1 MAKEQKSPQQK
12 KELEFSR
19 DHFTFSEH
27 PHAFRRNWK
36 RKKTQANREV
46 RRKSD
51 ELLAQAKPEMPAA
64 DVELIAGEITVA
76 QLAKSVLR
84 KRLRKGGTVS
94 VGEKVKLK
102 VEKRAE
108 MIGRRV
114 QSQKKFDSQVVQ
126 AVSTLRSLEG
136 ERLVDFVRSSS
147 VFLDGGDPLEWNR
160 VKTSNDPIDRA
171 LSFLEGLVRGDA
183 RLDDA
188 LCRNRELREVFRNW
202 VNSANRILVKDQRV
216 VQRKTEQRR
225 SSEKKIKA
233 HRREAES
240 KSASKHSA
248 QTQKSPAS

>member
-1 MAKEQKSPQQK
+1 MTRERKSPQQK
-12 KELEFSR
+12 KSLEYGR

-36 RKKTQANREV
+36 RKKTQANRET

-51 ELLAQAKPEMPAA
+51 ELLAQTKPEMPAA

-102 VEKRAE
+102 LEKRAE
-108 MIGRRV
+108 MIGRKV
-114 QSQKKFDSQVVQ
+114 QSYKRFDSEVVQ
-126 AVSTLRSLEG
+126 AVTTLRSLEG
-136 ERLVDFVRSSS
+136 ERLVDFVRRSS
-147 VFLDGGDPLEWNR
+147 VFLDGGDPLEWSR
-160 VKTSNDPIDRA
+160 VRSSSDPIDRA

-188 LCRNRELREVFRNW
+188 LCRNQELREAFRNW
-202 VNSANRILVKDQRV
+202 VNNANRLLAKDQRV
-216 VQRKTEQRR
+216 VQRKVEQRR
-225 SSEKKIKA
+225 LAEKKVKTLRRKA
-233 HRREAES
+233 EVKPTS
-240 KSASKHSA
+240 MNTA